1 MSKEKKADLLLIL
14 ITLFWGSSYYL
25 TSICLEELP
34 PFTQNAFR
42 FLSAFILLGALLIK
56 HILKINKIT
65 FIYSLIIGVTLVVV
79 YIGATF
85 GIKYTSLSNAGFI
98 CCLAVLITP
107 FILFVFF
114 RKKPGKK
121 LFLSLVLC
129 TIGLGL
135 LVLNDSF
142 VPAKGDLL
150 CLLCAVFYSIDI
162 IITERAVARNDVDP
176 LGLGVCQLGV
186 AGVGMTVLAFIF
198 EKPALPKTPAVW
210 ASILFL
216 GIVCSGITFIIQ
228 TVAQKWTTASHAALI
243 FTLEPVFSAVIA
255 YFIAGERL
263 SARAYIGA
271 VIMIISILITEIS
284 FKKQSVD

>member
-42 FLSAFILLGALLIK
+42 FLSAFILLGAIFIK
-56 HILKINKIT
+56 HIIKINKVT
-65 FIYSLIIGVTLVVV
+65 LLYSLIIGMTLVVV

-107 FILFVFF
+107 LILFVFF
-114 RKKPGKK
+114 GKKPGKK
-121 LFLSLVLC
+121 LFISLILC
-129 TIGLGL
+129 TVGLGL

-142 VPAKGDLL
+142 IPAKGDLL
-150 CLLCAVFYSIDI
+150 CLLCAVFYSFDI
-162 IITERAVARNDVDP
+162 IVTERAVARNDVDP

-198 EKPALPKTPAVW
+198 EEPALPKTPTVW
-210 ASILFL
+210 ASVLFL

-228 TVAQKWTTASHAALI
+228 TVAQKWTSASHAALI
-243 FTLEPVFSAVIA
+243 FTLEPVFSAAIA

-263 SARAYIGA
+263 SARAYVGA
-271 VIMIISILITEIS
+271 VLMIISIFITEIS
-284 FKKQSVD
+284 IKRKV